1 MKRHLDNMAHHLR
14 EAGIL
19 FRSNLFSNLMSIFS
33 TTLVFLFLALILAG
47 WRTTGH
53 WVGLIRSGAEI
64 QIFHRLAVPSPE
76 TGTGSVNGNS
86 DVSSDGSSNAGGN
99 ASSGTGDITKSTP
112 TGAVDA
118 AILAKTIEKIPGVEA
133 VTYVNAEEARKRMTE
148 LLGGETDALA
158 QFGENPFRPFLEA
171 RIRLEDMNAVL
182 TAVKVLDGV
191 ESVRDNRSILEM
203 LIGLETALRTL
214 GLALGIAVGIFT
226 LVLLSHIIRT
236 GVIHNREQIRTLR
249 LLGAPEFHIAC
260 PFFLL
265 GIFLSAGGALLAAA
279 LASGG
284 ISLFFIKIASPLP
297 FLPLPDVQTLQGG
310 LFGILGGIGIVLGI
324 LGTSSGLL
332 SAKNGGDEGHF
343 R

>member
-1 MKRHLDNMAHHLR
+1 MKRRMGNAIHHLR

-19 FRSNLFSNLMSIFS
+19 FRSNLLSNLMSLLS

-64 QIFHRLAVPSPE
+64 QIFHRIADASV
-76 TGTGSVNGNS
+76 TAGS
-86 DVSSDGSSNAGGN
+86 GN
-99 ASSGTGDITKSTP
+99 ADGNPSSGAGDANETAPAGTGDS
-112 TGAVDA
+112 AAADA
-118 AILAKTIEKIPGVEA
+118 AIVDPDVLAKEISRIPGVEA
-133 VTYVNAEEARKRMTE
+133 VIFVNAEEARKRMTE
-148 LLGGETDALA
+148 LLGGESDAMA

-182 TAVKVLDGV
+182 SAVSALHGV

-203 LIGLETALRTL
+203 LISLEAALRTL

-236 GVIHNREQIRTLR
+236 GIIHNREQIRTLR
-249 LLGAPEFHIAC
+249 LLGAPEFHIAF

-265 GIFLSAGGALLAAA
+265 GLFVSAGGALLAAG
-279 LASGG
+279 LVSGG
-284 ISLFFIKIASPLP
+284 ISLFWMKMTSPLP
-297 FLPLPDVQTLQGG
+297 FLPLPAPQTLQAG
-310 LFGILGGIGIVLGI
+310 LFGILGGIGILLGF
-324 LGTSSGLL
+324 LGTVSGLL
-332 SAKNGGDEGHF
+332 SARNGGDEGHF

>member
-1 MKRHLDNMAHHLR
+1 MKRRMDNAIHHLR

-19 FRSNLFSNLMSIFS
+19 FQSNLLSNLMSLLS
-33 TTLVFLFLALILAG
+33 TTLVFLFLAMILAG

-64 QIFHRLAVPSPE
+64 QIFHRIADASSTAE
-76 TGTGSVNGNS
+76 NGNAEGS
-86 DVSSDGSSNAGGN
+86 PSSA
-99 ASSGTGDITKSTP
+99 AE
-112 TGAVDA
+112 DA
-118 AILAKTIEKIPGVEA
+118 AIVDPDVLAKEISGIKGVEA
-133 VTYVNAEEARKRMTE
+133 VIFVNAEEARKRMTE
-148 LLGGETDALA
+148 LLGGESDAMA

-182 TAVKVLDGV
+182 SAVSALQGV

-203 LIGLETALRTL
+203 LIGLENALRAL

-249 LLGAPEFHIAC
+249 LLGAPEFHIAF

-265 GIFLSAGGALLAAA
+265 GLFVSAGGALLAAG
-279 LASGG
+279 LISGA
-284 ISLFFIKIASPLP
+284 ITLFWMKMTSPLP
-297 FLPLPDVQTLQGG
+297 FLPLPAPQTLQAG
-310 LFGILGGIGIVLGI
+310 LFGILGGIGVLLGL
-324 LGTSSGLL
+324 LGTASGLL
-332 SAKNGGDEGHF
+332 SARNGGDEGHF

>member
-1 MKRHLDNMAHHLR
+1 MKRRMGNAIHHLR

-19 FRSNLFSNLMSIFS
+19 FRSNLVSNLMSLLS

-64 QIFHRLAVPSPE
+64 QIFHRIPE
-76 TGTGSVNGNS
+76 
-86 DVSSDGSSNAGGN
+86 
-99 ASSGTGDITKSTP
+99 ASST
-112 TGAVDA
+112 A
-118 AILAKTIEKIPGVEA
+118 AIVDPEVLAKEISRIPGVEA
-133 VTYVNAEEARKRMTE
+133 VTFVNAEEARKRMTE
-148 LLGGETDALA
+148 LLGGESDAMA

-182 TAVKVLDGV
+182 SAVSSLEGV

-203 LIGLETALRTL
+203 LISLETALRTL

-236 GVIHNREQIRTLR
+236 GIIHNREQIRTLR
-249 LLGAPEFHIAC
+249 LLGAPEFHIAF

-265 GIFLSAGGALLAAA
+265 GLFVSAGGALLAAG
-279 LASGG
+279 LVSGG
-284 ISLFFIKIASPLP
+284 ISLFWMKMTSPLP
-297 FLPLPDVQTLQGG
+297 FLPLPAPQTLQAG
-310 LFGILGGIGIVLGI
+310 LFGILGGIGVLLGF
-324 LGTSSGLL
+324 LGTVSGLL
-332 SAKNGGDEGHF
+332 SARNGGDEGHF

>member
-1 MKRHLDNMAHHLR
+1 MGNVLHHLR

-19 FRSNLFSNLMSIFS
+19 FRSNLFTNLMSLFS

-64 QIFHRLAVPSPE
+64 QIFHRIAE
-76 TGTGSVNGNS
+76 
-86 DVSSDGSSNAGGN
+86 
-99 ASSGTGDITKSTP
+99 STP
-112 TGAVDA
+112 EPASAGTADTMNAVIVDA
-118 AILAKTIEKIPGVEA
+118 DVLADKIRQIPGVEA
-133 VTYVNAEEARKRMTE
+133 VAFVNADEARKRMTE
-148 LLGGETDALA
+148 LMGGESDALA

-171 RIRLEDMNAVL
+171 RIRLEDMNNVLSAVS
-182 TAVKVLDGV
+182 ALDGV

-203 LIGLETALRTL
+203 LIGLERALRAL
-214 GLALGIAVGIFT
+214 GMALGIAVGIFT

-249 LLGAPEFHIAC
+249 LLGAPEFHIAF

-265 GIFLSAGGALLAAA
+265 GLFLSAGGALLAAG
-279 LASGG
+279 LVSGG
-284 ISLFFIKIASPLP
+284 ISLFWVKITSPLP
-297 FLPLPDVQTLQGG
+297 FLPLPAPQILQGG
-310 LFGILGGIGIVLGI
+310 LFGILGGIGVLLGL
-324 LGTSSGLL
+324 LGTVSGLL
-332 SAKNGGDEGHF
+332 SARNGGDEGHF

>member
-1 MKRHLDNMAHHLR
+1 MKRTMDNMAHHLR

-19 FRSNLFSNLMSIFS
+19 FRSNLFSNLMSLFS

-76 TGTGSVNGNS
+76 METGSV
-86 DVSSDGSSNAGGN
+86 
-99 ASSGTGDITKSTP
+99 SSGTGDIAKSTS
-112 TGAVDA
+112 TGAVDVAVLAKTIEKIPGVDA

-133 VTYVNAEEARKRMTE
+133 VAYVNAEDARKRMVE

-182 TAVKVLDGV
+182 TAVKGLDGV

-236 GVIHNREQIRTLR
+236 GILHNREQICTLR

-265 GIFLSAGGALLAAA
+265 GIFLSAGGALLAAC
-279 LASGG
+279 LVSGG
-284 ISLFFIKIASPLP
+284 ISLFWMKIASPLP
-297 FLPLPDVQTLQGG
+297 FLPLPGAQTLQGG
-310 LFGILGGIGIVLGI
+310 LFGILGGIGFALGL
-324 LGTSSGLL
+324 LGTASGLL

>member
-1 MKRHLDNMAHHLR
+1 MGNVLHHLR

-19 FRSNLFSNLMSIFS
+19 FRSNLFSNLMSLFS
-33 TTLVFLFLALILAG
+33 TTLVFLFLAVILAG

-64 QIFHRLAVPSPE
+64 QIFHRIAESTSEPATAGTADVAGTADTAGTANAADEGDTAGTADAV
-76 TGTGSVNGNS
+76 GTANT
-86 DVSSDGSSNAGGN
+86 A
-99 ASSGTGDITKSTP
+99 I
-112 TGAVDA
+112 VDA
-118 AILAKTIEKIPGVEA
+118 GVLADKIRQIPGVEA
-133 VTYVNAEEARKRMTE
+133 VAFVNAEEARKRMTE
-148 LLGGETDALA
+148 LMGGESDALA

-182 TAVKVLDGV
+182 SAVSALDGV

-203 LIGLETALRTL
+203 LIGLERALRAG

-249 LLGAPEFHIAC
+249 LLGAPEFHIAF

-265 GIFLSAGGALLAAA
+265 GLFLSAGGALLAAG
-279 LASGG
+279 LVSGG
-284 ISLFFIKIASPLP
+284 ISLFWVKITSPLP
-297 FLPLPDVQTLQGG
+297 FLPLPAPQILQGG
-310 LFGILGGIGIVLGI
+310 LFGILGGSGI
-324 LGTSSGLL
+324 LLGLLGTVSGLL
-332 SAKNGGDEGHF
+332 SARNGGDEGHF